1 MQTCGKDWTLCRA
14 RPIDMP
20 KAERSVT
27 GSSQEESV
35 TPATA
40 YAITWLA
47 DESLESISRRIHDG
61 VPDELL
67 MDRAR
72 GYRDWLF
79 DTYPM
84 AQPGADTR
92 VMELGSGVGWIMEAV
107 LERFP
112 VREIVGLDISA
123 NMVKRA
129 QERFSHPNARFV
141 VYDGLNAPFEDGYFG
156 TIYSVAA
163 MQHIEK
169 HVAFLLF
176 EELYRILSVG
186 GHAVIH
192 LLAVDHIPDGVTA
205 YRDECL
211 NHVHNVPT
219 HWHHYYSFDEL
230 FVLFSRVIGVDD
242 LDITYEDASKSFLV
256 HFSKATERPYL
267 RSELPALTFANRV
280 GTGPGLSSPPFDN
293 KTEPE
298 DRPLT
303 TAELGRHFAHQMLG
317 DARVLAGRAR
327 AKFRSVRSRRGS

>member
-1 MQTCGKDWTLCRA
+1 
-14 RPIDMP
+14 MP
-20 KAERSVT
+20 KADASATEST
-27 GSSQEESV
+27 EQEHA
-35 TPATA
+35 TAATA
-40 YAITWLA
+40 YAATWLA

-61 VPDELL
+61 VPDERL
-67 MDRAR
+67 MERAR

-79 DTYPM
+79 DTYPT
-84 AQPGADTR
+84 ASPGPQTR

-129 QERFSHPNARFV
+129 QERFSHPSARFV
-141 VYDGLNAPFEDGYFG
+141 VYDGFNAPFEDGYFG

-192 LLAVDHIPDGVTA
+192 LLAVDHIPDGAAA
-205 YRDECL
+205 YREECW
-211 NHVHNVPT
+211 NHVRNVPT

-242 LDITYEDASKSFLV
+242 LDITYQEESRSFLI
-256 HFSKATERPYL
+256 HFSKATGNAYL
-267 RSELPALTFANRV
+267 RPELPSLIFAERH
-280 GTGPGLSSPPFDN
+280 GARPSLSAARNDKEPAGEVPPA
-293 KTEPE
+293 
-298 DRPLT
+298 T
-303 TAELGRHFAHQMLG
+303 TSQLGRHFARQLYG
-317 DARVLAGRAR
+317 DARALAAKARAR
-327 AKFRSVRSRRGS
+327 VRSLRSPQ

>member
-1 MQTCGKDWTLCRA
+1 MRTCAKDWTRYRA
-14 RPIDMP
+14 RPVDMSN
-20 KAERSVT
+20 AEGSVT
-27 GSSQEESV
+27 GSTEEDSV
-35 TPATA
+35 TAATA
-40 YAITWLA
+40 YATTWLA

-61 VPDELL
+61 VPDERL

-79 DTYPM
+79 DTYPT
-84 AQPGADTR
+84 ARPGTDTR

-107 LERFP
+107 LERFL

-141 VYDGLNAPFEDGYFG
+141 VYDGLHVPFEDGYFG

-205 YRDECL
+205 YRDECW
-211 NHVHNVPT
+211 NHVRNVPT

-230 FVLFSRVIGVDD
+230 FVLFSRVIEVDD
-242 LDITYEDASKSFLV
+242 LDITYEEASKSFLV
-256 HFSKATERPYL
+256 HFSKATESPYL

-280 GTGPGLSSPPFDN
+280 GAGAQLVPPPTDRKAAAEIPSP
-293 KTEPE
+293 
-298 DRPLT
+298 T
-303 TAELGRHFAHQMLG
+303 TSELGRRFAHQLLR
-317 DARVLAGRAR
+317 DARALAVKARAR
-327 AKFRSVRSRRGS
+327 FRSVRSNQGS

>member
-1 MQTCGKDWTLCRA
+1 
-14 RPIDMP
+14 MP
-20 KAERSVT
+20 KAEGSVT
-27 GSSQEESV
+27 GSTEKESV

-40 YAITWLA
+40 YATTWLA

-61 VPDELL
+61 VPDERL

-79 DTYPM
+79 DSYPM
-84 AQPGADTR
+84 ARPGADTR

-112 VREIVGLDISA
+112 VRELVGLDISA

-141 VYDGLNAPFEDGYFG
+141 VYDGLHVPFEDGYFG

-186 GHAVIH
+186 GHGVIH

-219 HWHHYYSFDEL
+219 HWHHFYSFDEL

-242 LDITYEDASKSFLV
+242 LDITYEEASKSFLV
-256 HFSKATERPYL
+256 HFSKATESPYL
-267 RSELPALTFANRV
+267 RSELPELTFAHRV
-280 GTGPGLSSPPFDN
+280 GTGPGLSSPTDSRA
-293 KTEPE
+293 EAE
-298 DRPLT
+298 DPPLT
-303 TAELGRHFAHQMLG
+303 TSELGRLFAHQLLR
-317 DARVLAGRAR
+317 DARALAGQAR
-327 AKFRSVRSRRGS
+327 AKFRSVRSRQGS

>member
-1 MQTCGKDWTLCRA
+1 
-14 RPIDMP
+14 MP
-20 KAERSVT
+20 KAEGSVT
-27 GSSQEESV
+27 GSNEEVSV

-40 YAITWLA
+40 YAATWLA

-61 VPDELL
+61 VPDERL

-84 AQPGADTR
+84 ARPGADTR

-141 VYDGLNAPFEDGYFG
+141 VYDGLQVPFEDGYFG
-156 TIYSVAA
+156 IIYSVAA

-176 EELYRILSVG
+176 EELYRILTVG

-242 LDITYEDASKSFLV
+242 LDITYEEASKSFLV
-256 HFSKATERPYL
+256 HFSKATQSPYL
-267 RSELPALTFANRV
+267 RSELPALTFAHRV
-280 GTGPGLSSPPFDN
+280 GTGLGLSSRPTDRKAEAEVPP
-293 KTEPE
+293 P
-298 DRPLT
+298 T
-303 TAELGRHFAHQMLG
+303 TSELGRHFAHQLSR
-317 DARVLAGRAR
+317 DARGLAAQARAR
-327 AKFRSVRSRRGS
+327 FRSVRARHGS